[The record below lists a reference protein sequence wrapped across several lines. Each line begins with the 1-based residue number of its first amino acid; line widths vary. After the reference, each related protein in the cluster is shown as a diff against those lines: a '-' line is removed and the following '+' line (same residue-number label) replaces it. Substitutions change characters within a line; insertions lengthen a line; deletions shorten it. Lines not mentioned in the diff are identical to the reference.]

1 MRNTLLFFLS
11 ILFLGQLNAQVPSDY
26 FQQEVNYTMD
36 VSLDDSL
43 HLLTGTVDIEY
54 TNNAP
59 DALSEIYLHIWP
71 NAYRNRQTALS
82 QQMVEN
88 GKMDLYFARPG
99 ENGGYKELDVQV
111 DKKVVEWNYTEEH
124 IDIVRIDLS
133 KPLEPGESLVINTD
147 FVMKIPNTFS
157 RLGHIEQSYQMTQ
170 WYPKPAV
177 YDKNGWHQMPYLDQG
192 EFYSEFGSFDVNI
205 TLPKNYVVGATGVL
219 QTDDEKAFLR
229 NKIEET
235 QRLVKLGSL
244 IDQEAI
250 FPPSSEE
257 KKTIRYTAEN
267 VHDFAW
273 FADKRFYV
281 NKSEIELESG
291 KKVDTYV
298 MFTDKQAD
306 KWSKAIDYV
315 NRSVKFY
322 SEKVGEYPYPQ
333 ATAVQSALSAG
344 AGMEYPMITVI
355 GLSSTDES
363 LDEVITHEVGHN
375 WFYGI
380 LASNERDH
388 AWMDEGFNSY
398 YEKEYMAEYYK
409 GEGGSYLGFE
419 KIAGAENKIA
429 NQLSFYLP
437 MRRRTAQ
444 AIDTKSQDL
453 RPLNYWTSAYD
464 RPAILLEYLENY
476 LGQEK
481 FDQVMQTYYD
491 TWKFKHPQPADVK
504 KLFEQETGKDLSW
517 LFGDLIQT
525 VKPLDY
531 KMKSI
536 QRTDAGYE
544 ITIENVGEVVAPFP
558 IDVIEEEKLIET
570 KWVEGFEGEKKVL
583 VPVRGADRF
592 VIDSQNNMPDLHRT
606 NNTITEKG
614 GKIEP
619 FRFKFLTGVENPK
632 KTDLYWLPLLAY
644 NKYDGFM
651 PGLMLHNIGLPS
663 KNLEWVV
670 APMFG
675 VHSKDIIGFANVKYH
690 IYPKGKLQRITP
702 GLGYKGFTYAENEFY
717 DQFDDGKFFRY
728 HRINP
733 FVEVEL
739 SKKRA
744 RSNKKQTMKLETL
757 VVMQE
762 LTGSLEQ
769 VETST
774 DTFFTYTGH
783 ENELSIVPRFK
794 YRIENKGNLQSYM
807 LETTLEG
814 HSYKTRPSE
823 ENAAYVRTSI
833 EGTYKYNYKAGK
845 GIHLRTFIGAFLYN
859 TQRNAGGVSNTGFAR
874 ASYSLFGQGFSDP
887 WFDEWYLGRNES
899 SGFTSQQISVTQGG
913 FKAPVNGQ
921 GGIGQSNSFIFA
933 LNLKLDVPIET
944 PQYIPAIRPYVD
956 LGFYNDSS
964 PTGAGK
970 TFNDG
975 LVVNGGVALEFLD
988 GAIGIYVPF
997 FGTENVTNLMKQRG
1011 KFPSRISFAIDLNKL
1026 NPSKLM
1032 YEFDL

>member
-1 MRNTLLFFLS
+1 MRNTLLCFVFILS
-11 ILFLGQLNAQVPSDY
+11 AWQLQAQIPTDY
-26 FQQEVNYTMD
+26 FQQETNYNID

-43 HLLTGTVDIEY
+43 HILSGTVDIEY
-54 TNNAP
+54 KNNAP

-82 QQMVEN
+82 KQMVEN
-88 GKMDLYFARPG
+88 GKMDLYFSKSG
-99 ENGGYKELDVQV
+99 ENGGYKDLDVQV
-111 DKKVVEWNYTEEH
+111 NNKVVEWNYTLEH
-124 IDIVRIDLS
+124 IDIVKIELS
-133 KPLEPGESLVINTD
+133 EPLASGESLTINTD
-147 FVMKIPNTFS
+147 FTMKIPNTFS
-157 RLGHIEQSYQMTQ
+157 RLGHIDQSYQMTQ

-229 NKIEET
+229 DKVEET
-235 QRLVKLGSL
+235 KRLVKLGSL

-250 FPPSSEE
+250 FPASSEE

-281 NKSEIELESG
+281 NQSEIELASG

-306 KWSKAIDYV
+306 KWGKAIDYV

-322 SEKVGEYPYPQ
+322 SDKVGEYPYPQ

-355 GLSSTDES
+355 GLSGTDKS

-398 YEKEYMAEYYK
+398 YEKEYMGAYY
-409 GEGGSYLGFE
+409 EDESGSYLGFE
-419 KIAGAENKIA
+419 RIAGAEDKIA

-437 MRRRTAQ
+437 MRRGTAQ

-464 RPAILLEYLENY
+464 RPALLLEHLENY
-476 LGQEK
+476 LGQDK
-481 FDQVMQTYYD
+481 FDQLMQTYYD
-491 TWKFKHPQPADVK
+491 TWKFKHPQPNDVK
-504 KLFEQETGKDLSW
+504 ALFEKETGKDLSW

-536 QRTDAGYE
+536 KRTATGYE
-544 ITIENVGEVVAPFP
+544 LTIENVGEIVAPFP
-558 IDVIEEEKLIET
+558 VDVIEEDKLIT
-570 KWVEGFEGEKKVL
+570 SKWVEGFQGEKTINISVD
-583 VPVRGADRF
+583 GADKF
-592 VIDSQNNMPDLHRT
+592 VIDSEYNMPDLHRT
-606 NNTITEKG
+606 NNTITAKG

-619 FRFKFLTGVENPK
+619 FRLKFLTGVENPK
-632 KTDLYWLPLLAY
+632 KTDLYWLPIVGY
-644 NKYDGFM
+644 NKYDGLM

-663 KNLEWVV
+663 RKLEWFV

-675 VHSKDIIGFANVKYH
+675 TRSKDIVGFANAKYN
-690 IYPKGKLQRITP
+690 IYPKGNIQRITP
-702 GLGYKGFTYAENEFY
+702 GIGYKGFTYVENDFY
-717 DQFDDGKFFRY
+717 DQFDSGKSFRY

-733 FVEVEL
+733 FVEIDL
-739 SKKRA
+739 TKKKG
-744 RSNKKQTMKLETL
+744 NKKQSMKLETL

-762 LTGSLEQ
+762 TTGTLDR
-769 VETST
+769 VETPT

-783 ENELSIVPRFK
+783 ENVMSIVPRFK
-794 YRIENKGNLQSYM
+794 YRIEGKNDLRAYM
-807 LETTLEG
+807 LEATLEG
-814 HSYKTRPSE
+814 HSYKTRPAE
-823 ENAAYVRTSI
+823 ENAAYVRTSV
-833 EGTYKYNYKAGK
+833 EAKYTYNYKDK
-845 GIHLRTFIGAFLYN
+845 RGIHVRTFIGAFLYN
-859 TQRNAGGVSNTGFAR
+859 TQKNAGGVSNIGFAR
-874 ASYSLFGQGFSDP
+874 ASYSL
-887 WFDEWYLGRNES
+887 
-899 SGFTSQQISVTQGG
+899 
-913 FKAPVNGQ
+913 
-921 GGIGQSNSFIFA
+921 
-933 LNLKLDVPIET
+933 
-944 PQYIPAIRPYVD
+944 
-956 LGFYNDSS
+956 
-964 PTGAGK
+964 
-970 TFNDG
+970 
-975 LVVNGGVALEFLD
+975 
-988 GAIGIYVPF
+988 
-997 FGTENVTNLMKQRG
+997 
-1011 KFPSRISFAIDLNKL
+1011 
-1026 NPSKLM
+1026 
-1032 YEFDL
+1032 